1 MKQNIVLTK
10 SVAKS
15 LDQVIDKLSYDSIYL
30 LTDDNC
36 KEYCFP
42 LLSDEL
48 KSKVRL
54 ITITPG
60 DSNKGIDALSY
71 VWKILSDEGATR
83 SSLLINLGGG
93 VITDLGG
100 FVAATFKRGIN
111 FINVPT
117 TLLSAVDAAVGGKTG
132 INFNGLK
139 NEIGSF
145 YSATAVLLSGEFLST
160 LSREELLSGY
170 AEMLKH
176 SLIASDDEWNKILN
190 FDLQKLDCDLLTDLI
205 GSSVAIKEK
214 IVAADPFEK
223 GIRKALNLGHTV
235 GHAFESFAMS
245 SSRVLPHGFA
255 VAFGILCEL
264 YLSHKRLNFPIDK
277 LRFTIDFVKSNF
289 GIFPIE
295 CKSYDRLIEYM
306 SHDKKNER
314 GGINFTLLSDIGEI
328 QINQVATN
336 EEIVDMLDFYREC
349 CS

>member
-15 LDQVIDKLSYDSIYL
+15 LDQVVDKLSYDLIFL
-30 LTDDNC
+30 LTDENC
-36 KEYCFP
+36 NKYCLP
-42 LLSDEL
+42 LLSETL
-48 KSKVRL
+48 RSKVRV
-54 ITITPG
+54 ITIEPG
-60 DSNKGIDALSY
+60 DSNKNLNTLSY
-71 VWKILSDEGATR
+71 VWEILSTEGATR

-93 VITDLGG
+93 VVTDLGG
-100 FVAATFKRGIN
+100 FVAATFKRGLN
-111 FINVPT
+111 FVNVPT

-145 YSATAVLLSGEFLST
+145 YSASAVLLSGEFLNT

-176 SLIASDDEWNKILN
+176 SLIANDDEWNRVLS
-190 FDLQKLDCDLLTDLI
+190 FDLNDLNCDSLTDLI

-235 GHAFESFAMS
+235 GHAFESYAMS
-245 SSRVLPHGFA
+245 KSKSLPHGYA
-255 VAFGILCEL
+255 VAFGTLCEL

-277 LRFTIDFVKSNF
+277 LRSTIDFVKSYF
-289 GIFPIE
+289 GLFSID
-295 CKSYDRLIEYM
+295 CDAYDTLIEYM
-306 SHDKKNER
+306 SHDKKNDN

-328 QINQVATN
+328 QINQIATK
-336 EEIVDMLDFYREC
+336 EEIADMLDFYREC